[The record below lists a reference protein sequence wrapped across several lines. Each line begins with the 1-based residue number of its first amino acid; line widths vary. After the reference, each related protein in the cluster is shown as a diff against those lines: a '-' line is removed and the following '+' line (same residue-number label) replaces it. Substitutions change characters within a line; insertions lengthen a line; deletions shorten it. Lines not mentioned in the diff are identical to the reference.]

1 MFEDLGYAGVY
12 YTHVYCTHLSVSWR
26 FEVFQNKNWRGEK
39 ENEKQKEKFK
49 SLKPVKLNR
58 VV

>member
-26 FEVFQNKNWRGEK
+26 FEVFQNKSWRGEK
-39 ENEKQKEKFK
+39 ENEEQKEKFK
-49 SLKPVKLNR
+49 SP
-58 VV
+58 